1 MFTKFQ
7 VSNFRSIQ
15 EMVVDLSF
23 GEGKAPNGYK
33 NSEIIYFHEVK
44 KQRLVPCLALYGA
57 NASGKTNILKA
68 FSVMRKVIMKGV
80 SDDVFDPNRL
90 NNSSNFT
97 KFHIS
102 FITKAYKYSYEIE
115 YNNEEIINENLY
127 CDNIALFSISPKNK
141 NFDNLSTDTY
151 PSKKLLDF
159 LNVECS
165 ENKKQKKAFISI
177 IGDRYSGLNKK
188 LLIAFNYIKD
198 NIFIHLDNEIP
209 LSISVDMLSEAL
221 LNEKDNPQIAFDE
234 ITTLL
239 KKLDINISRME
250 LDRNTQEIN
259 KENSLNLLK
268 IAQQIHKIEFKNNK
282 VLISSDK
289 ITSYHK
295 DIDGNEVAF
304 NFNKAESRGTIVAS
318 GLLGVILSVL
328 KQGKILIIDEL
339 DRSLHPLLLIKI
351 IKLFKDKRYNKTN
364 AQLIFTVHDVIPL
377 ESDILRPSEIGI
389 ITKTLKK
396 GSTIKRLCEEKGLR
410 NANNFKKLY
419 LQGAFSGI
427 PYPYI

>member
-1 MFTKFQ
+1 MLTKFQ
-7 VSNFRSIQ
+7 ISNFRSIQ

-33 NSEIIYFHEVK
+33 NSEILYFHEVK

-68 FSVMRKVIMKGV
+68 FSTMRRVIMKGV

-97 KFHIS
+97 KFHIF

-141 NFDNLSTDTY
+141 NFDNLSTKTY
-151 PSKKLLDF
+151 PPKTLFDF
-159 LNVECS
+159 LDVECS
-165 ENKKQKKAFISI
+165 ENKIQKKTFISI
-177 IGDRYSGLNKK
+177 IGKRYPGLNKK
-188 LLIAFNYIKD
+188 LLEAFNYIK
-198 NIFIHLDNEIP
+198 NSIIIRLDNEIP
-209 LSISVDMLSEAL
+209 LSMSIDMLSEAL
-221 LNEKDNPQIAFDE
+221 LSKENPQIAFDE
-234 ITTLL
+234 ITNLL

-250 LDRNTQEIN
+250 LDRKTHEIDE
-259 KENSLNLLK
+259 ENQLDFLK
-268 IAQQIHKIEFKNNK
+268 IAQQIHKIEFKKNK
-282 VLISSDK
+282 LLISADN

-295 DIDGNEVAF
+295 DINGNEVAF

-318 GLLGVILSVL
+318 GLLGTILSAL
-328 KQGKILIIDEL
+328 KQGKILVIDEL

-351 IKLFKDKRYNKTN
+351 IQLFKDKRYNQTN
-364 AQLIFTVHDVIPL
+364 AQLIFTIHDVIPL

-396 GSTIKRLCEEKGLR
+396 GSTIKRLCEENDLR